1 MVGDNIFD
9 ELHIL
14 TLSVPDNLTLLE
26 KVRWIYIKAGELFS
40 YDYTILDG
48 DSVPRVDLK
57 EGYIN
62 SYQTCFGVSE
72 ILSMLLNHIDP
83 GIKCNVIEREG
94 VNRGRFEEKHRAN
107 EVIIG
112 NEKYILDL
120 TLDLYLIQ
128 SGCQTK
134 EFGFSSSPDVD
145 YDIISLSECREM
157 DEKMGLLKNGEYT
170 DKKINDLR
178 SELGRIDFSNKSFE
192 EILDIKSNK
201 VNTIIPKFKGFFE
214 GKNFINRLFKEVLCV
229 KYKEFN
235 LYNGKNM
242 ITFFEIINGEEKYWY
257 LYGKDIGFVKSSSDV
272 ITSLLNT
279 GWQTRSETLLDEI
292 EDNYTL

>member
-1 MVGDNIFD
+1 MID
-9 ELHIL
+9 L
-14 TLSVPDNLTLLE
+14 DNLTLLE

-145 YDIISLSECREM
+145 YDIISLNECREM

-170 DKKINDLR
+170 DK
-178 SELGRIDFSNKSFE
+178 
-192 EILDIKSNK
+192 
-201 VNTIIPKFKGFFE
+201 
-214 GKNFINRLFKEVLCV
+214 
-229 KYKEFN
+229 
-235 LYNGKNM
+235 NGKLSY
-242 ITFFEIINGEEKYWY
+242 E
-257 LYGKDIGFVKSSSDV
+257 
-272 ITSLLNT
+272 LLNRDLIRFAHSSKIVRAMLDEGAT
-279 GWQTRSETLLDEI
+279 VKKLRTYIVSSKFRTVIGNKKLTEAQIMKMADLLDEVSPKSVFKSLNG
-292 EDNYTL
+292 ELRKLSAANKQK